1 MNFFLRN
8 EPIGLWL
15 VLVLILWITLP
26 LDAFPSQRRRQQ
38 LLPAID
44 GSFTRP
50 ATAGLQS
57 ERGWQLPSKKQQQ
70 PFRLTQLKL
79 AFANQSSEN
88 KEVHHRFAFDSKPN
102 EESFFANGE
111 TNSGKVIQ
119 ISSQIELPFSAEVAY
134 EAYSDLPRQPSWS
147 SWLESVVVLNN
158 NNNNTID
165 GDATPKVESKWTS
178 KIMGIRY
185 SWTAQA
191 VRNDRPHTIQWRSVT
206 GLRNEGIVH
215 FYPLK
220 GNGYHQG
227 PTLMTLQM
235 AFCTPKAVTAL
246 VKRSKRISKFVEEG
260 MIAQSLQDFRDVVL
274 KETVEREDNSKLSSS
289 SIL

>member
-1 MNFFLRN
+1 MTVGFQ
-8 EPIGLWL
+8 P
-15 VLVLILWITLP
+15 
-26 LDAFPSQRRRQQ
+26 
-38 LLPAID
+38 
-44 GSFTRP
+44 
-50 ATAGLQS
+50 
-57 ERGWQLPSKKQQQ
+57 ERTWQLPSRKR
-70 PFRLTQLKL
+70 PFGLTKLKL

-88 KEVHHRFAFDSKPN
+88 KDRFAVDSTPD
-102 EESFFANGE
+102 EETFFSNGE
-111 TNSGKVIQ
+111 TNPGKVIQ

-147 SWLESVVVLNN
+147 SWLESVEVVNS
-158 NNNNTID
+158 NNTVD
-165 GDATPKVESKWTS
+165 RGKTSDNPKVESKWTS
-178 KIMGIRY
+178 KMMGIRY

-206 GLRNEGIVH
+206 GLRNEGIVR

-260 MIAQSLQDFRDVVL
+260 MIAQSLQDFKDVVV
-274 KETVEREDNSKLSSS
+274 KAQDNEKSSES